1 MVTQP
6 SRRAF
11 LTGRRTPASP
21 WGQFC
26 ARLSRTCVG
35 KVRWDQDAQ
44 SRQAWLEPARAVDV
58 MHAQA
63 LCGEL
68 GVQLLLLG
76 SEATPDLARPILW
89 VDSRSDAAQLELVD
103 HTSGLWRVDAGVT
116 LATLRQQG
124 VGIFARSS
132 AQAVINVH
140 GIQATDAAGTV
151 NAVEMANTANQTL
164 AQWFASP
171 FSGSLMH
178 SGIVR
183 AEVLL
188 ADGTLELLGPFG
200 AQASTP
206 LRSLSLQS
214 KIPKLFE
221 LAQSSQAALCAQSER
236 WPLRYRLDA
245 LMPQSGDSLNLA
257 WLFQGHGGSLAWLQ
271 TLWLQTP
278 TLAPS
283 SDSSEIAPSNA
294 AHTDAACSDQP
305 CSDFSF
311 LDSSSLTEVP
321 HAAQQLDHSIKQTL
335 DPTGVFG
342 KIPPAKG
349 IESTQFT

>member
-35 KVRWDQDAQ
+35 QVRWDQNAQ
-44 SRQAWLEPARAVDV
+44 TSHAWLEPARAVDV

-63 LCGEL
+63 LCREL
-68 GVQLLLLG
+68 GVQLILLN
-76 SEATPDLARPILW
+76 SDACPDPGRPILW
-89 VDSRSDAAQLELVD
+89 VDSRATWAQLEQVD
-103 HTSGLWRVDAGVT
+103 AGARLWRADAGVT
-116 LATLRQQG
+116 LSVLREKG
-124 VGIFARSS
+124 VGIFTESFAM
-132 AQAVINVH
+132 AQA
-140 GIQATDAAGTV
+140 DR
-151 NAVEMANTANQTL
+151 TL
-164 AQWFASP
+164 AQWFATS
-171 FSGSLMH
+171 FTGNLMH
-178 SGIVR
+178 SSIVQ

-188 ADGTLELLGPFG
+188 ADGTLELFGPFG
-200 AQASTP
+200 AKASTP
-206 LRSLSLQS
+206 LRSLSVQK

-221 LAQSSQAALCAQSER
+221 LAQSPEAALCARCEN

-271 TLWLQTP
+271 TLWLQDSVDRSDHFEQSH
-278 TLAPS
+278 LEQSASEHS
-283 SDSSEIAPSNA
+283 SGSISE
-294 AHTDAACSDQP
+294 
-305 CSDFSF
+305 
-311 LDSSSLTEVP
+311 
-321 HAAQQLDHSIKQTL
+321 AAQKLEFAIKQTL
-335 DPTGVFG
+335 DPTGLFG

-349 IESTQFT
+349 LESPQFT

>member
-89 VDSRSDAAQLELVD
+89 VDSRSDSAQFELVD
-103 HTSGLWRVDAGVT
+103 PASGLWRVDAGVT
-116 LATLRQQG
+116 LATLRQHG
-124 VGIFARSS
+124 VGIFERSS
-132 AQAVINVH
+132 V
-140 GIQATDAAGTV
+140 D
-151 NAVEMANTANQTL
+151 EANNDSDKQTL
-164 AQWFASP
+164 AQWFAGP
-171 FSGSLMH
+171 MAGSLMH

-221 LAQSSQAALCAQSER
+221 LAQSSQAALCAQSVR

-278 TLAPS
+278 TVAPS
-283 SDSSEIAPSNA
+283 SDSSEIATSHA
-294 AHTDAACSDQP
+294 AHMDAACSDQP

-311 LDSSSLTEVP
+311 LDSSFLTEVA
-321 HAAQQLDHSIKQTL
+321 HAAQQLDQLIKQTL